1 CRPQGRSSGKACAAR
16 RRHAR
21 TGRIHGGRLA
31 RPAGTAP
38 RRALGRARGGAP
50 GNTPASALDFA
61 ASRRS
66 GRGPRV
72 RRVHPA
78 RPGPLAGA
86 ARGPGTPVKR
96 RLKDR
101 MVALL
106 ATLLMAGLVVGTWYL
121 AESAADRSTPGARAP
136 GHVPDYFVEGLAMI
150 RLNGEGRPVFRM
162 LADEMR
168 HFPDDGTTEFD
179 TPVLVS
185 LDPDR
190 PTIRL
195 TAQRAR
201 TDAEGRMT
209 ELFDDVL
216 LVREP
221 TPGV

>member
-1 CRPQGRSSGKACAAR
+1 M
-16 RRHAR
+16 
-21 TGRIHGGRLA
+21 
-31 RPAGTAP
+31 
-38 RRALGRARGGAP
+38 
-50 GNTPASALDFA
+50 
-61 ASRRS
+61 
-66 GRGPRV
+66 
-72 RRVHPA
+72 
-78 RPGPLAGA
+78 
-86 ARGPGTPVKR
+86 KR

-221 TPGV
+221 TPGVPRMTVETDYAIVDSVTEVARTKRPVLIRRGESTLTGVGMEFDNAARQLRLDSEVRGLWQSAADTPPRP